1 MENEII
7 EIAKSYNKGNIAF
20 ISQSG
25 ALTAGVLDYAKD
37 KNIGFSKVITLGNK
51 ADLNEIDFLNYLK
64 DDPSTKVI
72 LLYLEDVSKGREFLE
87 VAREITE
94 NYKPIL
100 VIKSG
105 RTYEGAKYEALF
117 RQSGVIR
124 VESVEELFN
133 YGLAFSLIDI
143 PKSNRVVILTNAGGP
158 GIMAVD
164 SAIRNIEIN

>member
-20 ISQSG
+20 ISQGG

-72 LLYLEDVSKGREFLE
+72 K
-87 VAREITE
+87 
-94 NYKPIL
+94 
-100 VIKSG
+100 
-105 RTYEGAKYEALF
+105 
-117 RQSGVIR
+117 
-124 VESVEELFN
+124 
-133 YGLAFSLIDI
+133 
-143 PKSNRVVILTNAGGP
+143 
-158 GIMAVD
+158 
-164 SAIRNIEIN
+164 